1 MIRPATP
8 NCHSIGDC
16 NLQSLR
22 ALVAPLFI
30 RGNSIS
36 YHITS
41 QVFEA
46 RIQLIDFILKKTKDT
61 GFFHRRLL
69 GLAEKNRSIP
79 PPGVRPRIG
88 RSLQNILE
96 FWKENNV
103 RDN

>member
-8 NCHSIGDC
+8 NCHSIGNC

-41 QVFEA
+41 QFFEA

-69 GLAEKNRSIP
+69 GLAEKTGLP
-79 PPGVRPRIG
+79 PLGVRLRIG
-88 RSLQNILE
+88 RSLENILE
-96 FWKENNV
+96 FWKGNDV
-103 RDN
+103 KDD